1 MRIAWEDYSSYLIGI
16 AVSLGLFS
24 AILVAFG
31 YSPILSLETIAAGS
45 FGNTFNASETL
56 VQMAPLLLCALAFLI
71 PFKSRF
77 YNIGV
82 EGQLYV
88 GALFAYLTA
97 AGLGGSLPSVFSIP
111 IVAIASFAGG
121 IAWLAVPLLMRVK
134 LGVNE
139 IFPTIVMNFIAMFLI
154 SWLVTGP
161 LKDPTA
167 PNPQT
172 RSIPQSTWLPIFIS
186 GTRFQAGVILA
197 VLASLVV
204 FVIMYRTVL
213 GYEIRASGANPTAAR
228 AAGISIPKSLIWVGI
243 LSGGFAG
250 LAGFVAVDGM
260 NHILVQGF
268 SPGWGYQGI
277 GVAALGAFNPMGTLF
292 ASLLYSA
299 LQLGGESMQR
309 LSGAASVPIEL
320 IYALQVTIVITVLVV
335 QRWASKEGF
344 RLPSSASLQAI
355 TGRMR
360 RTKKKSVDASSEV
373 VR

>member
-1 MRIAWEDYSSYLIGI
+1 LRIAWEDYSSYLIGV

-31 YSPILSLETIAAGS
+31 YNPLLSLETIASGS
-45 FGNTFNASETL
+45 FGNVFNASETL

-88 GALFAYLTA
+88 GALFAYLAA
-97 AGLGGSLPSVFSIP
+97 AGLGGVPGIVSIP
-111 IVAIASFAGG
+111 IVAAAAFVGG
-121 IAWLAVPLLMRVK
+121 ITWLAVPLFMRVK

-172 RSIPQSTWLPIFIS
+172 RPIPQTAWLPVFIS
-186 GTRFQAGVILA
+186 GTRFQFGVILA
-197 VLASLVV
+197 VLASIAV
-204 FVIMYRTVL
+204 FVIMYKTVL
-213 GYEIRASGANPTAAR
+213 GYEIRASGANPIAAQT
-228 AAGISIPKSLIWVGI
+228 AGISISKSLIWVGV

-260 NHILVQGF
+260 NHILIQGF

-277 GVAALGAFNPMGTLF
+277 GVAALGAFNPIGTLF
-292 ASLLYSA
+292 ASLFYSA

-320 IYALQVTIVITVLVV
+320 IYALQVTIVITVLIV
-335 QRWASKEGF
+335 QRWASGEGF
-344 RLPSSASLQAI
+344 KATSSLRR
-355 TGRMR
+355 RMR
-360 RTKKKSVDASSEV
+360 LLVEAAP
-373 VR
+373 